1 MFLTLDEL
9 VREYLIEIGEQ
20 SLHKEHRYLQYGI
33 NGLREFNFDTTGIV
47 KPVVLP
53 VNSND
58 TVDLPNDYIDYVRI
72 GICGFDGVIQELSQN
87 KNICFPLSTD
97 DCGDIIPTDVSGGT
111 VVIDFFE
118 GGQFRN
124 NEFIGRRFG
133 VGGGSPGAGSYRFNE
148 RDGYIA
154 LQGFTGDNV
163 ILEYMADIEKNDKGQ
178 FTIHPFIVQAIKQW
192 MAWQEADRN
201 PRSGPST
208 VDAKWR
214 SFKREKRIAKNRLVT
229 PTIQE
234 AKNIIRK
241 HFTMT
246 VKT

>member
-20 SLHKEHRYLQYGI
+20 SLHKKMRYLQFGI
-33 NGLREFNFDTTGIV
+33 NGLREFNFDTTGIA

-58 TVDLPNDYIDYVRI
+58 TVDLPNDFIDYIRI
-72 GICGFDGVIQELSQN
+72 GICGFDGIIQDLAEN
-87 KNICFPLSTD
+87 KNICFPRATD
-97 DCGDIIPTDVSGGT
+97 DCGDILPDEVSGGT

-133 VGGGSPGAGSYRFNE
+133 QGGGSPGAGSYRINE
-148 RDGYIA
+148 RDGYIS
-154 LQGFTGDNV
+154 LQGLTGANV
-163 ILEYMADIEKNDKGQ
+163 ILEYMADIEKNDKGN
-178 FTIHPFIVQAIKQW
+178 FTVHPFIVQALKSW
-192 MAWQEADRN
+192 MAWQAEERR
-201 PRSGPST
+201 PKPIPSLINS
-208 VDAKWR
+208 KWLT
-214 SFKREKRIAKNRLVT
+214 FKREKRIAKRRLVS

-234 AKNIIRK
+234 AKNVIRK